1 MSPTRKPR
9 AHAPALAA
17 LRAPLLLS
25 LANQLLGSGA
35 NFLVGVYLARSLALA
50 EFGLYGICY
59 GLCML
64 YIGVGNAM
72 LLTQMTVSIA
82 CQPSAV
88 QAAYA
93 GRVLAGILLLGS
105 VLLLAG
111 AASAAALWLWAPA
124 SPYAGLVVPVAVA
137 AALMLCGEFFITYAY
152 IRHHERAALLV
163 NAAALVVVAGGL
175 ALLHVAGV
183 PPDAAGVLLLY
194 AGGNALGTALAYLSA
209 PLAWRQPL
217 PQLRCH
223 WRSAR
228 GHGGWSLGGVA
239 ISWVQAQSAT
249 YSLAAML
256 GPAGAGLANLSRL
269 FISPFTFL
277 VPAVNKIALPRLAA
291 LRASDPRRMRRL
303 ATRLALAMVLL
314 AALYA
319 LLLLSCLGWLAPL
332 LLGYSVPQLPLL
344 VAVWCLVLLFQVGRS
359 CGALLLQ
366 TQMKFRQLTLITLPC
381 AVLAVGTA
389 VLLMQ
394 RYQAAGA
401 IAGVLAGEG
410 LLALLIWKEIAHG
423 ARTELG

>member
-1 MSPTRKPR
+1 MSSTSERR
-9 AHAPALAA
+9 PALAA
-17 LRAPLLLS
+17 LRGPLLLS

-35 NFLVGVYLARSLALA
+35 NFLVGVYLARNLVLA

-72 LLTQMTVSIA
+72 LLTQMTVSMA
-82 CQPSAV
+82 GQPPAA
-88 QAAYA
+88 QAGYA
-93 GRVLAGILLLGS
+93 GRVLAGILLLGA

-111 AASAAALWLWAPA
+111 TGATVALWLWLGKAA
-124 SPYAGLVVPVAVA
+124 YLGLVVPVTLA
-137 AALMLCGEFFITYAY
+137 AALMLCGEFFISYAY

-163 NAAALVVVAGGL
+163 NAAALVVVGGGL
-175 ALLHVAGV
+175 ALLQLAGQT
-183 PPDAAGVLLLY
+183 PGAAGVLLLY
-194 AGGNALGTALAYLSA
+194 AGGNALGATLAYRSA
-209 PLAWRQPL
+209 PLAWRQTL

-228 GHGGWSLGGVA
+228 GHGGWSLGGMA

-249 YSLAAML
+249 YTLAAML

-332 LLGYSVPQLPLL
+332 VLGYRVPQLPLL

-366 TQMKFRQLTLITLPC
+366 TQMKFRQLTLMTLPC

-394 RYQAAGA
+394 HYQAAGA
-401 IAGVLAGEG
+401 IAGVLAGEA
-410 LLALLIWKEIAHG
+410 LLGLLIWKEIAHG
-423 ARTELG
+423 ARTEHG

>member
-1 MSPTRKPR
+1 VSITSERGPRSPT
-9 AHAPALAA
+9 LTA
-17 LRAPLLLS
+17 LRRPLLLS

-35 NFLVGVYLARSLALA
+35 NFLVGLYLARNLALA

-59 GLCML
+59 GICML

-72 LLTQMTVSIA
+72 LLTQMTVSMA
-82 CQPSAV
+82 GQPPAA

-93 GRVLAGILLLGS
+93 GRVLASILLLGS

-111 AASAAALWLWAPA
+111 ATLAATLWWWRDAT
-124 SPYAGLVVPVAVA
+124 PYLGLVAPVALA
-137 AALMLCGEFFITYAY
+137 AALMLCGEFFSTYAY

-163 NAAALVVVAGGL
+163 NAAALVVVVGGL
-175 ALLHVAGV
+175 ALLHVTGGE
-183 PPDAAGVLLLY
+183 PDAASVLLLY
-194 AGGNALGTALAYLSA
+194 AGGNALGAALAYVSA

-217 PQLRCH
+217 PQLHRH

-249 YSLAAML
+249 YTLAAML

-303 ATRLALAMVLL
+303 ATQLALGMVLL

-319 LLLLSCLGWLAPL
+319 VLLLSCLSWLAPL
-332 LLGYSVPQLPLL
+332 VLGYSVPQLPQL

-359 CGALLLQ
+359 CGGLLLQ
-366 TQMKFRQLTLITLPC
+366 MQMKFRQLTLITLPC
-381 AVLAVGTA
+381 AVLAVSSA

-394 RYQAAGA
+394 HYQAAGA

-423 ARTELG
+423 ARTEHH

>member
-1 MSPTRKPR
+1 MSTTSERRPV
-9 AHAPALAA
+9 LAA
-17 LRAPLLLS
+17 LRGPLLLS

-35 NFLVGVYLARSLALA
+35 NFLVGVYLARNLVLA

-72 LLTQMTVSIA
+72 LLTQMTVSMA
-82 CQPSAV
+82 GQPPAA
-88 QAAYA
+88 QAGYA
-93 GRVLAGILLLGS
+93 GRVLAGILLLGA

-111 AASAAALWLWAPA
+111 TGATVALWLWLGKAA
-124 SPYAGLVVPVAVA
+124 YLGLVVPVTLA
-137 AALMLCGEFFITYAY
+137 AALMLCGEFFISYAY

-175 ALLHVAGV
+175 ALLQLAGQT
-183 PPDAAGVLLLY
+183 PGAAGVLLLY
-194 AGGNALGTALAYLSA
+194 AGGNALGAVLAYRSA
-209 PLAWRQPL
+209 PLGWRQTL

-228 GHGGWSLGGVA
+228 GHGGWSLGGMA

-249 YSLAAML
+249 YTLAAML

-303 ATRLALAMVLL
+303 VTRMALAMVLL

-332 LLGYSVPQLPLL
+332 VLGYRVPQLPLL

-366 TQMKFRQLTLITLPC
+366 TQMKFRQLTLMTLPC

-389 VLLMQ
+389 VLLM
-394 RYQAAGA
+394 RHYQAAGA
-401 IAGVLAGEG
+401 IAGVLAGEAM
-410 LLALLIWKEIAHG
+410 LALLIWKEIAHG
-423 ARTELG
+423 ARTEHG

>member
-1 MSPTRKPR
+1 MSTTSERR
-9 AHAPALAA
+9 PALAA
-17 LRAPLLLS
+17 LRGALLLS

-72 LLTQMTVSIA
+72 LLTQMTVSMA
-82 CQPSAV
+82 GQPPAA

-93 GRVLAGILLLGS
+93 GRVLAGILLLGAA
-105 VLLLAG
+105 LLLAG
-111 AASAAALWLWAPA
+111 AGATVALWLWLGAAPYLA
-124 SPYAGLVVPVAVA
+124 LVVPVTLA

-175 ALLHVAGV
+175 ALLHLAGLA
-183 PPDAAGVLLLY
+183 PNAACVLLLY
-194 AGGNALGTALAYLSA
+194 AGGNALGAALAYLSA

-217 PQLRCH
+217 PQLQRH

-249 YSLAAML
+249 YTLAAML

-332 LLGYSVPQLPLL
+332 VLGYRVPQLPLL

-394 RYQAAGA
+394 HYQAAGA

-423 ARTELG
+423 ARTEHG

>member
-1 MSPTRKPR
+1 MSTS
-9 AHAPALAA
+9 AAPDRPSAPLAA
-17 LRAPLLLS
+17 LGRPLLLS

-64 YIGVGNAM
+64 YLGVGNAM
-72 LLTQMTVSIA
+72 LLTQMTVSMA
-82 CQPSAV
+82 GQPPAT

-105 VLLLAG
+105 VVVLAG
-111 AASAAALWLWAPA
+111 AIAAVALWHWDAAA
-124 SPYAGLVVPVAVA
+124 PYPGLVAPVALA

-152 IRHHERAALLV
+152 IRHRERAALLV
-163 NAAALVVVAGGL
+163 NAGTLLVVVGGL
-175 ALLHVAGV
+175 AAQHLAGR
-183 PPDAAGVLLLY
+183 PADAADVLLLY
-194 AGGNALGTALAYLSA
+194 AGGNALGAAMAYLSA

-249 YSLAAML
+249 YTLAAMV

-291 LRASDPRRMRRL
+291 LRASDPPRMRRL
-303 ATRLALAMVLL
+303 ATHMALAMVLL

-319 LLLLSCLGWLAPL
+319 LVLLSCLGWLAPL
-332 LLGYSVPQLPLL
+332 VLGYSVPELPLL
-344 VAVWCLVLLFQVGRS
+344 VAVWCLVLVCQVGRS
-359 CGALLLQ
+359 SGGLLLQ

-389 VLLMQ
+389 VLLMPH
-394 RYQAAGA
+394 YQATGA

-410 LLALLIWKEIAHG
+410 LLALLIWKEIVHG
-423 ARTELG
+423 ARTEHG

>member
-1 MSPTRKPR
+1 MSTTREHAAR
-9 AHAPALAA
+9 ATTLAA
-17 LRAPLLLS
+17 LRRPLLVS
-25 LANQLLGSGA
+25 LTNQLLGSGA
-35 NFLVGVYLARSLALA
+35 NFLVGIYLARSLALA

-59 GLCML
+59 GLCTL

-72 LLTQMTVSIA
+72 LLTQMTVSMA
-82 CQPSAV
+82 GQPLAA

-93 GRVLAGILLLGS
+93 GRVLATILLLGGT
-105 VLLLAG
+105 VLLAG
-111 AASAAALWLWAPA
+111 AGAGVALWLWLGAAP
-124 SPYAGLVVPVAVA
+124 YLGLVVPVALA

-175 ALLHVAGV
+175 AALRLLGRA
-183 PPDAAGVLLLY
+183 PDAADVLLLY
-194 AGGNALGTALAYLSA
+194 AGGNALGAALAYLSA

-217 PQLRCH
+217 PQLRGH

-249 YSLAAML
+249 YTLAAML

-303 ATRLALAMVLL
+303 ATQLALVMVLL

-319 LLLLSCLGWLAPL
+319 LLLLCCLGWLAPL
-332 LLGYSVPQLPLL
+332 VLGHHVPQLPQL

-381 AVLAVGTA
+381 AVLAVSTA
-389 VLLMQ
+389 VLLM
-394 RYQAAGA
+394 RHYQAAGA

-423 ARTELG
+423 ARTEYH